1 MRGGVKAIAREW
13 AVAIHPPLIRLC
25 GATFPPKG
33 KAKNILYKGSTTM
46 SLSIESRCIHLE
58 GDDRAS
64 RFGAVSFPIYQTAT
78 FAHPALGESTGYD
91 YSRVQNPTRQQLE
104 KTVASLEQG
113 TDAVAF
119 SSGMAA
125 ILAVM
130 ELFAPGDHIVTEA
143 DLYGGTPRLF
153 HTVSEPRGIT
163 FTSVSFSDGSDGIDR
178 AAAAIRPE
186 TKALYIETPTNPMMN
201 VTDIRAAA
209 ELAHAHGALLIVDNT
224 FLSPY
229 LQNPL
234 ALGADIVV
242 HSGTKYL
249 SGHNDTLAGFA
260 VVKDDTLA
268 TRLREISKTIGANLA
283 PFDSWLLLRGIQT
296 LAVRMDRAG
305 ENALALAEW
314 LKTQPQVTRVIYPGL
329 PEHPGHA
336 LMKKQARGFGAML
349 TFEVHD
355 KRDVPVLLKAVK
367 LIRFAESLGGT
378 ESLLTYPLTQTHAD
392 IAPEVLAANGL
403 TDRILR
409 LSVGIENV
417 NDLIADLTQ
426 AFAALNA

>member
-1 MRGGVKAIAREW
+1 
-13 AVAIHPPLIRLC
+13 
-25 GATFPPKG
+25 
-33 KAKNILYKGSTTM
+33 M

-58 GDDRAS
+58 GDDPAARY
-64 RFGAVSFPIYQTAT
+64 GAISFPIYQTAT

-104 KTVASLEQG
+104 KTVAALEQG

-119 SSGMAA
+119 STGMAA

-163 FTSVSFSDGSDGIDR
+163 FTTVNFSDGT
-178 AAAAIRPE
+178 AQVAAAIHPE
-186 TKALYIETPTNPMMN
+186 TKALYIETPTNPMMR
-201 VTDIRAAA
+201 VTDIRKAA

-234 ALGADIVV
+234 TLGADIVV
-242 HSGTKYL
+242 HIGTKYL

-260 VVKDDTLA
+260 VVKDAALA
-268 TRLREISKTIGANLA
+268 ARLREISKTIGANLA
-283 PFDSWLLLRGIQT
+283 PFDAWLLLRGIQT
-296 LAVRMDRAG
+296 LAVRMDRAE
-305 ENALALAEW
+305 ENAMALAQW
-314 LKTQPQVTRVIYPGL
+314 LKTRPEVTRVIYPGL

-336 LMKKQARGFGAML
+336 LMKQQARGFGAML
-349 TFEVHD
+349 TFEVRD
-355 KRDVPVLLKAVK
+355 KREVPVLLKAVR

-378 ESLLTYPLTQTHAD
+378 ESLLTYPITQTHAD
-392 IAPEVLAANGL
+392 VPPEVLAANGL

-409 LSVGIENV
+409 LSVGIENI
-417 NDLIADLTQ
+417 NDLRTDLEQ
-426 AFAALNA
+426 AFAAVQAAL

>member
-1 MRGGVKAIAREW
+1 
-13 AVAIHPPLIRLC
+13 
-25 GATFPPKG
+25 
-33 KAKNILYKGSTTM
+33 M

-58 GDDRAS
+58 GDDPVARY
-64 RFGAVSFPIYQTAT
+64 GAISFPIYQTAT

-104 KTVASLEQG
+104 KTVAALEQG

-119 SSGMAA
+119 STGMAA

-130 ELFAPGDHIVTEA
+130 ELLAPGDHIVTEA

-163 FTSVSFSDGSDGIDR
+163 FTTVNFSDGT
-178 AAAAIRPE
+178 AQVAAAIRPE
-186 TKALYIETPTNPMMN
+186 TKALYIETPTNPMMH
-201 VTDIRAAA
+201 VTDIRKAA

-234 ALGADIVV
+234 PLGADIVI

-260 VVKDDTLA
+260 VVKDAALA
-268 TRLREISKTIGANLA
+268 ARLREISKTIGANLA
-283 PFDSWLLLRGIQT
+283 PFDAWLLLRGIQT
-296 LAVRMDRAG
+296 LAVRMDRAE
-305 ENALALAEW
+305 ENAMALAQW
-314 LKTQPQVTRVIYPGL
+314 LKTRPEVTRVIYPGL

-336 LMKKQARGFGAML
+336 LMKQQARGFGAML
-349 TFEVHD
+349 TFEVRD
-355 KRDVPVLLKAVK
+355 KREVPVLLKAVR

-378 ESLLTYPLTQTHAD
+378 ESLLTYPITQTHAD
-392 IAPEVLAANGL
+392 VPPEVLAANGL

-409 LSVGIENV
+409 LSVGIENI
-417 NDLIADLTQ
+417 NDLRADLEQ
-426 AFAALNA
+426 AFAAVQAAL

>member
-1 MRGGVKAIAREW
+1 
-13 AVAIHPPLIRLC
+13 
-25 GATFPPKG
+25 
-33 KAKNILYKGSTTM
+33 M

-58 GDDRAS
+58 EDDRAS

-163 FTSVSFSDGSDGIDR
+163 FTSVSFSNGIGR

-260 VVKDDTLA
+260 VVKDAALA
-268 TRLREISKTIGANLA
+268 ARLREISKTIGANLA

-296 LAVRMDRAG
+296 LAVRMDRAE

-314 LKTQPQVTRVIYPGL
+314 LKLQPQVTRVIYPGL

-336 LMKKQARGFGAML
+336 LMQRQARGFGAML
-349 TFEVHD
+349 TFEVRD
-355 KRDVPVLLKAVK
+355 KRDVPVLLKTVK

-378 ESLLTYPLTQTHAD
+378 ESLLTYPITQTHAD
-392 IAPEVLAANGL
+392 VAPEVLTANGL

-417 NDLIADLTQ
+417 NDLIADLAQ

>member
-1 MRGGVKAIAREW
+1 
-13 AVAIHPPLIRLC
+13 
-25 GATFPPKG
+25 
-33 KAKNILYKGSTTM
+33 M

-58 GDDRAS
+58 GNDRAS

-163 FTSVSFSDGSDGIDR
+163 FTSVSFSDGIGR

-209 ELAHAHGALLIVDNT
+209 ELAHAHGALLVVDNT

-260 VVKDDTLA
+260 VVKDAALA
-268 TRLREISKTIGANLA
+268 ARLREISKTIGANLA

-296 LAVRMDRAG
+296 LAVRMDRAE

-314 LKTQPQVTRVIYPGL
+314 LKLQPQVTRVIYPGL

-336 LMKKQARGFGAML
+336 LMQRQARGFGAML

-355 KRDVPVLLKAVK
+355 KRDVPVLLKTVK

-378 ESLLTYPLTQTHAD
+378 ESLLTYPITQTHAD
-392 IAPEVLAANGL
+392 VAPEVLAANGL

-417 NDLIADLTQ
+417 NDLIADLAQ

>member
-1 MRGGVKAIAREW
+1 
-13 AVAIHPPLIRLC
+13 
-25 GATFPPKG
+25 
-33 KAKNILYKGSTTM
+33 M

-58 GDDRAS
+58 GDDPAARY
-64 RFGAVSFPIYQTAT
+64 GAISFPIYQTAT

-104 KTVASLEQG
+104 KTVAALEQG

-119 SSGMAA
+119 STGMAA

-130 ELFAPGDHIVTEA
+130 ELFAPGDHIVAEA

-163 FTSVSFSDGSDGIDR
+163 FTTVNFSDGT
-178 AAAAIRPE
+178 AQVAAAIRTE
-186 TKALYIETPTNPMMN
+186 TKALYIETPTNPMMH

-234 ALGADIVV
+234 TLGADIVV

-260 VVKDDTLA
+260 VVKDAALA
-268 TRLREISKTIGANLA
+268 ARLREISKTIGANLA
-283 PFDSWLLLRGIQT
+283 PFDAWLLLRGIQT
-296 LAVRMDRAG
+296 LAVRMDRAE
-305 ENALALAEW
+305 ENAMTLAQW
-314 LKTQPQVTRVIYPGL
+314 LKTRPEVTRVIYPGL

-336 LMKKQARGFGAML
+336 LMKQQARGFGAML
-349 TFEVHD
+349 TFEVRD
-355 KRDVPVLLKAVK
+355 KREVPVLLKAVR

-378 ESLLTYPLTQTHAD
+378 ESLLTYPITQTHAD
-392 IAPEVLAANGL
+392 VPPEVLAANGL

-409 LSVGIENV
+409 LSVGIENI
-417 NDLIADLTQ
+417 NDLRTDLEQ
-426 AFAALNA
+426 AFAAVQAAL

>member
-1 MRGGVKAIAREW
+1 
-13 AVAIHPPLIRLC
+13 
-25 GATFPPKG
+25 
-33 KAKNILYKGSTTM
+33 M

-58 GDDRAS
+58 GDDPAARY
-64 RFGAVSFPIYQTAT
+64 GAISFPIYQTAT

-104 KTVASLEQG
+104 KTVAALEQG

-119 SSGMAA
+119 STGMAA

-130 ELFAPGDHIVTEA
+130 ELFAPGDHIVAEA

-163 FTSVSFSDGSDGIDR
+163 FTTVNFSDGT
-178 AAAAIRPE
+178 AQVAAAIRPE
-186 TKALYIETPTNPMMN
+186 TKALYIETPTNPMMH

-234 ALGADIVV
+234 TLGADIVV

-260 VVKDDTLA
+260 VIKDAALA
-268 TRLREISKTIGANLA
+268 ARLREISKTIGANLA
-283 PFDSWLLLRGIQT
+283 PFDAWLLLRGIQT
-296 LAVRMDRAG
+296 LAVRMDRAE
-305 ENALALAEW
+305 ENAMALAQW
-314 LKTQPQVTRVIYPGL
+314 LKTRPEVTRVIYPGL

-336 LMKKQARGFGAML
+336 LMKQQARGFGAML
-349 TFEVHD
+349 TFEVRD
-355 KRDVPVLLKAVK
+355 KREVPVLLKAVR

-378 ESLLTYPLTQTHAD
+378 ESLLTYPITQTHAD
-392 IAPEVLAANGL
+392 VPPEVLAANGL

-409 LSVGIENV
+409 LSVGIENI
-417 NDLIADLTQ
+417 NDLRADLEQ
-426 AFAALNA
+426 AFAAVQAAL

>member
-1 MRGGVKAIAREW
+1 
-13 AVAIHPPLIRLC
+13 
-25 GATFPPKG
+25 
-33 KAKNILYKGSTTM
+33 M

-58 GDDRAS
+58 GDDPAARY
-64 RFGAVSFPIYQTAT
+64 GAISFPIYQTAT

-104 KTVASLEQG
+104 KTVAALEQG

-119 SSGMAA
+119 STGMAA
-125 ILAVM
+125 ILAVT

-163 FTSVSFSDGSDGIDR
+163 FTTVNFSDGT
-178 AAAAIRPE
+178 AQVAAAIRPE
-186 TKALYIETPTNPMMN
+186 TKALYIETPTNPMMH
-201 VTDIRAAA
+201 VTDIRKAA

-234 ALGADIVV
+234 TLGADIVV

-260 VVKDDTLA
+260 VVKDAALA
-268 TRLREISKTIGANLA
+268 ARLREISKTIGANLA
-283 PFDSWLLLRGIQT
+283 PFDAWLLLRGIQT
-296 LAVRMDRAG
+296 LAVRMDRAE
-305 ENALALAEW
+305 ENAMTLAQW
-314 LKTQPQVTRVIYPGL
+314 LKTRQEVTRVIYPGL
-329 PEHPGHA
+329 PENPGHA
-336 LMKKQARGFGAML
+336 LMKQQTRGFGAML
-349 TFEVHD
+349 TFEVRD
-355 KRDVPVLLKAVK
+355 KREVPVLLKAVR

-378 ESLLTYPLTQTHAD
+378 ESLLTYPITQTHAD
-392 IAPEVLAANGL
+392 VPPEVLAANGL

-409 LSVGIENV
+409 LSVGIENI
-417 NDLIADLTQ
+417 NDLRTDLEQ
-426 AFAALNA
+426 AFAAVQAAL

>member
-1 MRGGVKAIAREW
+1 
-13 AVAIHPPLIRLC
+13 
-25 GATFPPKG
+25 
-33 KAKNILYKGSTTM
+33 M

-58 GDDRAS
+58 GDDPAARY
-64 RFGAVSFPIYQTAT
+64 GAISFPIYQTAT

-104 KTVASLEQG
+104 KTVAALEQG
-113 TDAVAF
+113 TDAIAF
-119 SSGMAA
+119 STGMAA

-130 ELFAPGDHIVTEA
+130 ELFAPGDHIVAEA

-163 FTSVSFSDGSDGIDR
+163 FTTVNFSDGT
-178 AAAAIRPE
+178 AQVAAAIRPE
-186 TKALYIETPTNPMMN
+186 TKALYIETPTNPMMH

-234 ALGADIVV
+234 TLGADIVV

-260 VVKDDTLA
+260 VVKDAALA
-268 TRLREISKTIGANLA
+268 ARLREISKTIGANLA
-283 PFDSWLLLRGIQT
+283 PFDAWLLLRGIQT
-296 LAVRMDRAG
+296 LAVRMDRAE
-305 ENALALAEW
+305 ENAMALAQW
-314 LKTQPQVTRVIYPGL
+314 LKTRQEVTRVIYPGL

-336 LMKKQARGFGAML
+336 LMKQQARGFGAML
-349 TFEVHD
+349 TFEVRD
-355 KRDVPVLLKAVK
+355 KREVPVLLKAVR

-378 ESLLTYPLTQTHAD
+378 ESLLTYPITQTHAD
-392 IAPEVLAANGL
+392 VPPEVLAANGL

-409 LSVGIENV
+409 LSVGIENI
-417 NDLIADLTQ
+417 NDLRADLEQ
-426 AFAALNA
+426 AFAAVQAAL

>member
-1 MRGGVKAIAREW
+1 
-13 AVAIHPPLIRLC
+13 
-25 GATFPPKG
+25 
-33 KAKNILYKGSTTM
+33 M

-58 GDDRAS
+58 GDDPAARY
-64 RFGAVSFPIYQTAT
+64 GAISFPIYQTAT
-78 FAHPALGESTGYD
+78 FAHPALGESTGYE

-104 KTVASLEQG
+104 KTVAALEQG

-119 SSGMAA
+119 STGMAA
-125 ILAVM
+125 SLAVM

-163 FTSVSFSDGSDGIDR
+163 FTTVNFSDGT
-178 AAAAIRPE
+178 AQVAAAIRPE
-186 TKALYIETPTNPMMN
+186 TKALYIETPTNPMMR
-201 VTDIRAAA
+201 VTDIRKAA

-234 ALGADIVV
+234 TLGADIVV

-260 VVKDDTLA
+260 VVKDAALA
-268 TRLREISKTIGANLA
+268 ARLREISKTIGANLA
-283 PFDSWLLLRGIQT
+283 PFDAWLLLRGIQT
-296 LAVRMDRAG
+296 LAVRMDRAE
-305 ENALALAEW
+305 ENAMALAQW
-314 LKTQPQVTRVIYPGL
+314 LKTRPEVTRVIYPGL
-329 PEHPGHA
+329 PEHPGHE
-336 LMKKQARGFGAML
+336 LMKQQARGFGAML
-349 TFEVHD
+349 TFEVRD
-355 KRDVPVLLKAVK
+355 KREVPVLLKAVR

-378 ESLLTYPLTQTHAD
+378 ESLLTYPITQTHAD
-392 IAPEVLAANGL
+392 VPPEVLAANGL

-409 LSVGIENV
+409 LSVGIENI
-417 NDLIADLTQ
+417 NDLRADLEQ
-426 AFAALNA
+426 AFAAVQAAL

>member
-1 MRGGVKAIAREW
+1 
-13 AVAIHPPLIRLC
+13 
-25 GATFPPKG
+25 
-33 KAKNILYKGSTTM
+33 M

-113 TDAVAF
+113 TDAAAF

-163 FTSVSFSDGSDGIDR
+163 FTSVSFSDGIGR

-260 VVKDDTLA
+260 VVKDTALA
-268 TRLREISKTIGANLA
+268 ARLREISKTIGANLA

-296 LAVRMDRAG
+296 LAVRMDRAE

-314 LKTQPQVTRVIYPGL
+314 LKLQPQVTRVIYPGL

-336 LMKKQARGFGAML
+336 LMQRQARGFGAML

-355 KRDVPVLLKAVK
+355 KRDVPVLLKTVK

-378 ESLLTYPLTQTHAD
+378 ESLLTYPITQTHAD
-392 IAPEVLAANGL
+392 VAPEVLAANGL

-417 NDLIADLTQ
+417 NDLIADLAQ

>member
-1 MRGGVKAIAREW
+1 
-13 AVAIHPPLIRLC
+13 
-25 GATFPPKG
+25 
-33 KAKNILYKGSTTM
+33 M

-58 GDDRAS
+58 GDDPAARY
-64 RFGAVSFPIYQTAT
+64 GAISFPIYQTAT

-104 KTVASLEQG
+104 KTVAALEQG
-113 TDAVAF
+113 TDAIAF
-119 SSGMAA
+119 STGMAA

-130 ELFAPGDHIVTEA
+130 ELFAPGDHIVAEA

-163 FTSVSFSDGSDGIDR
+163 FTTVNFSDGT
-178 AAAAIRPE
+178 AQVAAAIRAE
-186 TKALYIETPTNPMMN
+186 TKALYIETPTNPMMH

-234 ALGADIVV
+234 TLGADIVV

-260 VVKDDTLA
+260 VVKDAALTA
-268 TRLREISKTIGANLA
+268 RLREISKTIGANLA
-283 PFDSWLLLRGIQT
+283 PFDAWLLLRGIQT
-296 LAVRMDRAG
+296 LAVRMDRAE
-305 ENALALAEW
+305 ENAMALAQW
-314 LKTQPQVTRVIYPGL
+314 LKTRPEVTRVIYPGL

-336 LMKKQARGFGAML
+336 LMKQQARGFGAML
-349 TFEVHD
+349 TFEVRD
-355 KRDVPVLLKAVK
+355 KRKVPVLLKAVR

-378 ESLLTYPLTQTHAD
+378 ESLLTYPITQTHAD
-392 IAPEVLAANGL
+392 VPPEVLAANGL

-409 LSVGIENV
+409 LSVGIENI
-417 NDLIADLTQ
+417 NDLRADLEQ
-426 AFAALNA
+426 AFAAVQAAL

>member
-1 MRGGVKAIAREW
+1 
-13 AVAIHPPLIRLC
+13 
-25 GATFPPKG
+25 
-33 KAKNILYKGSTTM
+33 M

-58 GDDRAS
+58 EDDRAS

-163 FTSVSFSDGSDGIDR
+163 FTSVSFSDGIGR

-209 ELAHAHGALLIVDNT
+209 ELAHAHGALLVVDNT

-260 VVKDDTLA
+260 VVKDAALA
-268 TRLREISKTIGANLA
+268 ARLREISKTIGANLA

-296 LAVRMDRAG
+296 LAVRMDRAE

-314 LKTQPQVTRVIYPGL
+314 LKLQPQVTRVIYPGL

-336 LMKKQARGFGAML
+336 LMQRQARGFGAML

-355 KRDVPVLLKAVK
+355 KRDVPVLLKTVK

-378 ESLLTYPLTQTHAD
+378 ESLLTYPITQTHAD
-392 IAPEVLAANGL
+392 VAPEVLAANGL

-417 NDLIADLTQ
+417 NDLIADLAQ

>member
-1 MRGGVKAIAREW
+1 
-13 AVAIHPPLIRLC
+13 
-25 GATFPPKG
+25 
-33 KAKNILYKGSTTM
+33 M

-58 GDDRAS
+58 GDDPAARY
-64 RFGAVSFPIYQTAT
+64 GAISFPIYQTAT

-104 KTVASLEQG
+104 KTVAALEQG

-119 SSGMAA
+119 STGMAA

-163 FTSVSFSDGSDGIDR
+163 FTTVNFSDGT
-178 AAAAIRPE
+178 AQVAAAIHPE
-186 TKALYIETPTNPMMN
+186 TKALYIETPTNPMMR
-201 VTDIRAAA
+201 VTDIRKAA

-234 ALGADIVV
+234 TLGADIVV

-260 VVKDDTLA
+260 VVKDAALA
-268 TRLREISKTIGANLA
+268 ARRREISKTIGANLA
-283 PFDSWLLLRGIQT
+283 PFDAWLLLRGIQT
-296 LAVRMDRAG
+296 LAVRMDRAE
-305 ENALALAEW
+305 ENAMALAQW
-314 LKTQPQVTRVIYPGL
+314 LKTRPEVTRVIYPGL

-336 LMKKQARGFGAML
+336 LMKQQARGFGAML
-349 TFEVHD
+349 TFEVRD
-355 KRDVPVLLKAVK
+355 KREVPVLLKAVR

-378 ESLLTYPLTQTHAD
+378 ESLLTYPITQTHAD
-392 IAPEVLAANGL
+392 VPPEVLAANGL

-409 LSVGIENV
+409 LSVGIENI
-417 NDLIADLTQ
+417 NDLRTDLEQ
-426 AFAALNA
+426 AFAAVQAAL

>member
-1 MRGGVKAIAREW
+1 
-13 AVAIHPPLIRLC
+13 
-25 GATFPPKG
+25 
-33 KAKNILYKGSTTM
+33 M

-64 RFGAVSFPIYQTAT
+64 RFGAVSFPIYQTVT

-163 FTSVSFSDGSDGIDR
+163 FTSVSFSDGIGR

-260 VVKDDTLA
+260 VVKDAALA
-268 TRLREISKTIGANLA
+268 ARLREISKTIGANLA

-296 LAVRMDRAG
+296 LAVRMDRAE

-314 LKTQPQVTRVIYPGL
+314 LKLQPQVTRVIYPGL

-336 LMKKQARGFGAML
+336 LMQRQARGFGAML
-349 TFEVHD
+349 TFEVRD
-355 KRDVPVLLKAVK
+355 KRDVPVLLKTVK

-378 ESLLTYPLTQTHAD
+378 ESLLTYPITQTHAD
-392 IAPEVLAANGL
+392 VAPEVLAANGL

-417 NDLIADLTQ
+417 NDLIADLAQ

>member
-1 MRGGVKAIAREW
+1 
-13 AVAIHPPLIRLC
+13 
-25 GATFPPKG
+25 
-33 KAKNILYKGSTTM
+33 M

-58 GDDRAS
+58 GDDPAARY
-64 RFGAVSFPIYQTAT
+64 GAISFPIYQTAT

-104 KTVASLEQG
+104 KTVAALEQG

-119 SSGMAA
+119 STGMAA

-163 FTSVSFSDGSDGIDR
+163 FTTVNFSDGT
-178 AAAAIRPE
+178 AQVAAAILPE
-186 TKALYIETPTNPMMN
+186 TKALYIETPTNPMMH

-234 ALGADIVV
+234 TLGADIVV

-260 VVKDDTLA
+260 VVKDAELA
-268 TRLREISKTIGANLA
+268 ARLREISKTIGANLA
-283 PFDSWLLLRGIQT
+283 PFDAWLLLRGIQT
-296 LAVRMDRAG
+296 LAVRMDRAE
-305 ENALALAEW
+305 ENAMALAQW
-314 LKTQPQVTRVIYPGL
+314 LKTRPEVTRVIYPGL

-336 LMKKQARGFGAML
+336 LMKQQARGFGAML
-349 TFEVHD
+349 TFEVRD
-355 KRDVPVLLKAVK
+355 KREVPVLLKAVR

-378 ESLLTYPLTQTHAD
+378 ESLLTYPITQTHAD
-392 IAPEVLAANGL
+392 VPPEVLAANGL

-409 LSVGIENV
+409 LSVGIENI
-417 NDLIADLTQ
+417 NDLRADLEQ
-426 AFAALNA
+426 AFAAVQAAL

>member
-1 MRGGVKAIAREW
+1 
-13 AVAIHPPLIRLC
+13 
-25 GATFPPKG
+25 
-33 KAKNILYKGSTTM
+33 M

-58 GDDRAS
+58 GDDPAARY
-64 RFGAVSFPIYQTAT
+64 GAISFPIYQTAT

-104 KTVASLEQG
+104 KTVAALEQG

-119 SSGMAA
+119 STGMAA

-163 FTSVSFSDGSDGIDR
+163 FTTVNFSDGT
-178 AAAAIRPE
+178 AQVAAAIRPE
-186 TKALYIETPTNPMMN
+186 TKALYIETPTNPMMR

-234 ALGADIVV
+234 TLGADIVV

-260 VVKDDTLA
+260 VVKDATLA
-268 TRLREISKTIGANLA
+268 ARLREISKTIGANLA
-283 PFDSWLLLRGIQT
+283 PFDAWLLLRGIQT
-296 LAVRMDRAG
+296 LGVRLDRAE
-305 ENALALAEW
+305 ENAMALAQW
-314 LKTQPQVTRVIYPGL
+314 LKPRPEVTRVIYPGL

-336 LMKKQARGFGAML
+336 LMKQQARGFGAML
-349 TFEVHD
+349 TFEVRD
-355 KRDVPVLLKAVK
+355 KREVPVLLKAVR

-378 ESLLTYPLTQTHAD
+378 ESLLTYPITQTHAD
-392 IAPEVLAANGL
+392 VPPEVLAANGL

-409 LSVGIENV
+409 LSVGIENI
-417 NDLIADLTQ
+417 NDLRADLEQ
-426 AFAALNA
+426 AFAAVQAAL

>member
-1 MRGGVKAIAREW
+1 
-13 AVAIHPPLIRLC
+13 
-25 GATFPPKG
+25 
-33 KAKNILYKGSTTM
+33 M

-58 GDDRAS
+58 GDDPAARY
-64 RFGAVSFPIYQTAT
+64 GAISFPIYQTAT

-104 KTVASLEQG
+104 KTVAALEQG

-119 SSGMAA
+119 STGMAA

-130 ELFAPGDHIVTEA
+130 ELFAPGDHIVAEA

-163 FTSVSFSDGSDGIDR
+163 FTTVNFSDGT
-178 AAAAIRPE
+178 AQVAAAIRPE
-186 TKALYIETPTNPMMN
+186 TKALYIETPTNPTMR

-234 ALGADIVV
+234 TLGADIVV

-260 VVKDDTLA
+260 VVKDAALA

-283 PFDSWLLLRGIQT
+283 PFDAWLLLRGIQT
-296 LAVRMDRAG
+296 LAVRMDRAE
-305 ENALALAEW
+305 ENAMALAQW
-314 LKTQPQVTRVIYPGL
+314 LKTRPEVTRVIYPGL

-336 LMKKQARGFGAML
+336 LMKQQARGFGAML
-349 TFEVHD
+349 TFEVRD
-355 KRDVPVLLKAVK
+355 KREVPVLLKAVR

-378 ESLLTYPLTQTHAD
+378 ESLLTYPITQTHAD
-392 IAPEVLAANGL
+392 VPPEVLAANGL

-409 LSVGIENV
+409 LSVGIENI
-417 NDLIADLTQ
+417 NDLRADLEQ
-426 AFAALNA
+426 AFAAVQAAL

>member
-1 MRGGVKAIAREW
+1 
-13 AVAIHPPLIRLC
+13 
-25 GATFPPKG
+25 
-33 KAKNILYKGSTTM
+33 M

-58 GDDRAS
+58 GDDPAARY
-64 RFGAVSFPIYQTAT
+64 GAISFPIYQTAT

-104 KTVASLEQG
+104 KTVAALEQG
-113 TDAVAF
+113 TDAIAF
-119 SSGMAA
+119 STGMAA

-130 ELFAPGDHIVTEA
+130 ELFAPGDHIVAEA

-153 HTVSEPRGIT
+153 HTVSEPRGIS
-163 FTSVSFSDGSDGIDR
+163 FTTVNFSDGT
-178 AAAAIRPE
+178 AQVAAAIRPE
-186 TKALYIETPTNPMMN
+186 TKALYIETPTNPMMR

-234 ALGADIVV
+234 TLGADIVI

-260 VVKDDTLA
+260 VVKDAALA
-268 TRLREISKTIGANLA
+268 ARLREISKTIGANLA
-283 PFDSWLLLRGIQT
+283 PFDAWLLLRGIQT
-296 LAVRMDRAG
+296 LAVRMDRAE
-305 ENALALAEW
+305 ENAMALAQW
-314 LKTQPQVTRVIYPGL
+314 LKTRPEVTRVIYPGL

-336 LMKKQARGFGAML
+336 LMKQQARGFGAML
-349 TFEVHD
+349 TFEVRD
-355 KRDVPVLLKAVK
+355 KREVPVLLKAVR

-378 ESLLTYPLTQTHAD
+378 ESLLTYPITQTHAD
-392 IAPEVLAANGL
+392 VPPEVLAANGL

-409 LSVGIENV
+409 LSVGIENI
-417 NDLIADLTQ
+417 NDLRADLEQ
-426 AFAALNA
+426 AFAAVQAAL

>member
-1 MRGGVKAIAREW
+1 
-13 AVAIHPPLIRLC
+13 
-25 GATFPPKG
+25 
-33 KAKNILYKGSTTM
+33 M

-163 FTSVSFSDGSDGIDR
+163 FTSVSFSDGIGR

-260 VVKDDTLA
+260 VVKDAALA
-268 TRLREISKTIGANLA
+268 ARLREISKTIGANLA
-283 PFDSWLLLRGIQT
+283 PFDSWLLMRGIQT
-296 LAVRMDRAG
+296 LAVRMDRAE

-314 LKTQPQVTRVIYPGL
+314 LKLQPQVTRVIYPGL

-336 LMKKQARGFGAML
+336 LMQRQARGFGAML

-355 KRDVPVLLKAVK
+355 KRDVPVLLKTVK

-378 ESLLTYPLTQTHAD
+378 ESLLTYPITQTHAD
-392 IAPEVLAANGL
+392 VAPEVLAANGL

-409 LSVGIENV
+409 LSVGIEKV
-417 NDLIADLTQ
+417 NDLIADLAQ